1 MRFFTHLGILFYLII
16 ILTIGSIAILFASQ
30 GISFADASYYLQL
43 AYHDLNIRVVIL
55 GMSGIIILLSLIF
68 ARVISGGGQK
78 ERTIAFENPAGRVS
92 ISLNALEDTVRRA
105 VLKVVEV
112 KEMKPTITATKK
124 GIEISCR
131 LILRSEASIPDMTSR
146 LQEII
151 KERIQDALGIE
162 ENVIV
167 RIHITK
173 IISEFSK
180 GKKEP
185 EEESEEKEQL
195 SVPFRYRK

>member
-1 MRFFTHLGILFYLII
+1 MKFFTHLGILFYLIVV
-16 ILTIGSIAILFASQ
+16 LTISGIAILFASQ
-30 GISFADASYYLQL
+30 GVSFVNISYYLEL
-43 AYHDLNIRVVIL
+43 AYHDMNIRVIIF

-68 ARVISGGGQK
+68 ARIITGGGQK
-78 ERTIAFENPAGRVS
+78 DRTIAFENPSGRVS
-92 ISLNALEDTVRRA
+92 ISLSALEDTVKRA

-112 KEMKPTITATKK
+112 KEMKPIITATKK

-131 LILRSEASIPDMTSR
+131 LVLRSEASIPDMTSR

-167 RIHITK
+167 RIHIAK
-173 IISEFSK
+173 IISELSK
-180 GKKEP
+180 GKKDPGEEP
-185 EEESEEKEQL
+185 EEKEQL

>member
-1 MRFFTHLGILFYLII
+1 MKFFKHLGVLFYLIV
-16 ILTIGSIAILFASQ
+16 ILAIGGIAILFASQ
-30 GISFADASYYLQL
+30 GISFADVNYYLGL
-43 AYHDLNIRVVIL
+43 AYHDASIRVVIL
-55 GMSGIIILLSLIF
+55 GMSVIIMLLSLIF
-68 ARVISGGGQK
+68 AKVILGGGHK
-78 ERTIAFENPAGRVS
+78 ERTIAFENPSGRVS
-92 ISLNALEDTVRRA
+92 ISLSALEDTVRRA
-105 VLKVVEV
+105 VLRVVEV
-112 KEMKPTITATKK
+112 KEMKPAITATKK

-173 IISEFSK
+173 IISELSK
-180 GKKEP
+180 GKKEI
-185 EEESEEKEQL
+185 EEEPEGKEQL